1 MGIGVGVSAVYAV
14 TMTSGAT
21 LTSLVDLGGGWAT
34 VYLGIPTMPSGTDLY
49 IRAGINSLA
58 TSGFRVMHPP
68 VNTSAAQIHTF
79 SIASSVTQRA
89 VSIPNGFEHI
99 FIEYSTATTATSST
113 FYIFCKN

>member
-21 LTSLVDLGGGWAT
+21 LTSLVDLAGGWAT
-34 VYLGIPTMPSGTDLY
+34 VYLGVPTMPSGTDIY
-49 IRAGINSLA
+49 IKAGINSLA
-58 TSGFRVMHPP
+58 TNGFRVMHPP
-68 VNTSAAQIHTF
+68 VNSSAAQIHTF
-79 SIASSVTQRA
+79 VIGSATSQRV
-89 VSIPNGFEHI
+89 VSIPNGFEHL